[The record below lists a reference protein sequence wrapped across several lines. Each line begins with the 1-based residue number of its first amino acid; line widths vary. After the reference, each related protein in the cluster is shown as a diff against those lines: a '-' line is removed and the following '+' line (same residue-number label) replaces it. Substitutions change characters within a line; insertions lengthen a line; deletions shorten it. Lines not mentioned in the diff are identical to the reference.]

1 MIAYANVALVLIKGE
16 TCVISVSRIALAG
29 DFVLYVEITVALLD
43 ISVLISERYP
53 GVAVA
58 ELVGG
63 ANRALVPEI
72 VEKRSSRIHIRD
84 YELVILA
91 VEIAVF
97 DHFYNPFGKCF
108 FSNFKPNA
116 SFCQ

>member
-1 MIAYANVALVLIKGE
+1 MIAYTNVALVLIEGE
-16 TCVISVSRIALAG
+16 TVIISVSRVALSRL
-29 DFVLYVEITVALLD
+29 FILYVKITVALLD

-53 GVAVA
+53 GVAVT

-84 YELVILA
+84 YELVIFA
-91 VEIAVF
+91 VKIAVF